1 MLRATSTGEA
11 QICGGAGVGVGVGVG
26 DAVADGAG
34 VPEVLGLAGVV
45 PLAGL
50 VAGEDGPAD
59 RVADAPGAAEC
70 AAGRLAAALAREDR
84 DGAAFGDG
92 VLLPDAGSV
101 VAGSVVAGDVVAGDV
116 VAGDVVAGEDIAGVG
131 DVGEAG
137 VAVGPGDAA
146 GGGASRWQA
155 AMTTM
160 VPDGAALPPTPL
172 TSAK

>member
-59 RVADAPGAAEC
+59 RVADAPGAAGC

-101 VAGSVVAGDVVAGDV
+101 VAGSVVT
-116 VAGDVVAGEDIAGVG
+116 GDVVAGEDIAGVG

-146 GGGASRWQA
+146 G
-155 AMTTM
+155 
-160 VPDGAALPPTPL
+160 
-172 TSAK
+172 